1 MVSGPA
7 VIVYPENYGVTG
19 VMTFIVNQN
28 GRSIR
33 RISA

>member
-1 MVSGPA
+1 MVGGPA
-7 VIVYPENYGVTG
+7 VIVYPANHGVTG

-28 GRSIR
+28 GWSIR